1 VTDLDAERSNCVRRS
16 PNRQSFT
23 VGQTT
28 AWRLETRKA
37 PLHVSC
43 RFSVFVQGGR
53 IRLSRSMQRDRDRER
68 QRRPSRIRDKTRTCG
83 APIFLALVA
92 IRVAASPI
100 YLPHCLTRIQATM
113 ARSVVAG
120 IYHRRFSG
128 RWKIAPHALE
138 TQVKR
143 KRR

>member
-1 VTDLDAERSNCVRRS
+1 M
-16 PNRQSFT
+16 SFT
-23 VGQTT
+23 VRQTT
-28 AWRLETRKA
+28 EWLKRAKLLST
-37 PLHVSC
+37 C

-53 IRLSRSMQRDRDRER
+53 IRLSRSMHKRDRDRER
-68 QRRPSRIRDKTRTCG
+68 QRRSSRIRDKTRTCG

-92 IRVAASPI
+92 IRVAAPPI

-113 ARSVVAG
+113 ARNVVAG

-138 TQVKR
+138 AQARR
-143 KRR
+143 KRAVLYKARTTPVRLSLRCLERL